1 VARKLDEQEREAFL
15 ADVRVGVISVALPE
29 PHRSPLAVPIWYW
42 FDPAE
47 GVSVV
52 TERTSRKAKAI
63 EEAGWFTLVVQQES
77 SPYRYVSVGGPVVAA
92 RPADDSDVEPIARRY
107 LGTRMG
113 IAYTSV
119 FGPSTG
125 LQRYTMAP
133 QRWYTYTA
141 AD

>member
-1 VARKLDEQEREAFL
+1 MSRKLNEQEREDFL
-15 ADVRVGVISVALPE
+15 AAVRVGVISIALPE
-29 PHRSPLAVPIWYW
+29 PDRSPLTVPIWYS

-52 TERTSRKAKAI
+52 TEQTSRKARAI
-63 EEAGWFTLVVQQES
+63 EQAGRFTLVVQQES
-77 SPYRYVSVGGPVVAA
+77 LPYGYVSVEGPVVAA
-92 RPADDSDVEPIARRY
+92 RPITDGDIEPIARRY

-113 IAYTSV
+113 IVYASWFDSSSGMY
-119 FGPSTG
+119 
-125 LQRYTMAP
+125 RYTMAP